1 VRQLNAV
8 ASNRIEMKNLLNI
21 SLEGTQER
29 YAKSVRAFCQQWH
42 SVHQKDAVF
51 DKSREWNAMPLAFRD
66 ISPDGV
72 MILCV
77 RDLRDIFA
85 SCEREEAKN
94 GLITTAPTSV
104 GDRYRA
110 LFCEQGVIGNPYR
123 AVLSLMERMPANV
136 HIVRYEDLIADPSQV
151 LAGIEERCGLKPFD
165 YPLNDLPDLSIDCD
179 GWYLGKFPHRA
190 AGKLENKG
198 RHWRDTV
205 PESIAADIVRQA
217 ATFYNYFE
225 YMPAPHQQLPAAQAE
240 LVPDLPAPAQRS
252 TETATTALSSV
263 IDVCLYT

>member
-1 VRQLNAV
+1 LGQV

-21 SLEGTQER
+21 NLDGTQQR
-29 YAKSVRAFCQQWH
+29 YARAVRSFCHAWH
-42 SVHQKDAVF
+42 DVHSSEFVF
-51 DKSREWNAMPLAFRD
+51 DKSRGWGFMPRAFRD
-66 ISPDGV
+66 ISPNGV

-77 RDLRDIFA
+77 RDLRDVLA
-85 SCEREEAKN
+85 SVEREEAKN
-94 GLITTAPTSV
+94 GLITQVSTCPHE
-104 GDRYRA
+104 RYQSYFA
-110 LFCEQGVIGNPYR
+110 ADGVIGSPYK
-123 AVLSLMERMPANV
+123 AVMSMTTQMPENV
-136 HIVRYEDLIADPSQV
+136 MIVRYEDLIADPSQV
-151 LAGIEERCGLKPFD
+151 MAGIEERCGLKPFD

-217 ATFYNYFE
+217 APFYNYFE

>member
-1 VRQLNAV
+1 LGQV

-21 SLEGTQER
+21 NLDGTQQR
-29 YAKSVRAFCQQWH
+29 YARAVRSFCHAWH
-42 SVHQKDAVF
+42 DVHSSEFVF
-51 DKSREWNAMPLAFRD
+51 DKSRGWGFMPRAFRD
-66 ISPDGV
+66 ISPNGV

-77 RDLRDIFA
+77 RDLRDVLA
-85 SCEREEAKN
+85 SVEREEAKN
-94 GLITTAPTSV
+94 GLITQVSTCPHE
-104 GDRYRA
+104 RYQSYFA
-110 LFCEQGVIGNPYR
+110 ADGVIGSPYK
-123 AVLSLMERMPANV
+123 AVMSMTTQMPENV
-136 HIVRYEDLIADPSQV
+136 MIVRYEDLIADPSQV
-151 LAGIEERCGLKPFD
+151 MAG
-165 YPLNDLPDLSIDCD
+165 
-179 GWYLGKFPHRA
+179 RA

-217 ATFYNYFE
+217 APFYNYFE

>member
-1 VRQLNAV
+1 LPGFVRQLNAV

-136 HIVRYEDLIADPSQV
+136 HIVRYEDLIADLGQLESWRTRADTGAIQCRNQSR
-151 LAGIEERCGLKPFD
+151 LTSFGRQRHSTIT
-165 YPLNDLPDLSIDCD
+165 LSI
-179 GWYLGKFPHRA
+179 
-190 AGKLENKG
+190 
-198 RHWRDTV
+198 
-205 PESIAADIVRQA
+205 
-217 ATFYNYFE
+217 
-225 YMPAPHQQLPAAQAE
+225 
-240 LVPDLPAPAQRS
+240 
-252 TETATTALSSV
+252 LSSNSSCQQRRRNWSP
-263 IDVCLYT
+263 IYPRQLSALLKQQRQR